1 MKRSFLLPFA
11 IVLTVACSGSPG
23 PGDTYLEM
31 QNKICEKQSLTPMM
45 DYAAPES
52 MVLIGFASKLAEDE
66 RKGAKVKE
74 NIAKV
79 CKTGVKII
87 EEKIDGDIATL
98 KVSNDK
104 DAQTMR
110 KVDGKWKLV
119 LIKDNKKSKGD
130 GQTKEPVLQDESPP
144 IGVWVSGDQKIIVT
158 KEKFDECKWL
168 SKPPIEGTPVEGC
181 NYYFEGS
188 QTKAEFVKGI
198 NEFFANKSKS
208 IKNDKEKNI
217 EEINLSLFEL
227 KKQESETQGIL
238 NQIIDMPLK
247 TIAGYEQEGG
257 DCYGYF
263 FMDST
268 NLYRYH
274 DCEAVGLGISI
285 ELFRKQN

>member
-1 MKRSFLLPFA
+1 MKKSFLIPII
-11 IVLTVACSGSPG
+11 IVLTVACSRSPG

-130 GQTKEPVLQDESPP
+130 GQTKDIGKDSENKAEVKPVE
-144 IGVWVSGDQKIIVT
+144 VA
-158 KEKFDECKWL
+158 
-168 SKPPIEGTPVEGC
+168 PIEVEPIEVAIC
-181 NYYFEGS
+181 RQKKMEV
-188 QTKAEFVKGI
+188 ARREFNVQ
-198 NEFFANKSKS
+198 SP
-208 IKNDKEKNI
+208 
-217 EEINLSLFEL
+217 EE
-227 KKQESETQGIL
+227 ESELIPESRYKE
-238 NQIIDMPLK
+238 IEK
-247 TIAGYEQEGG
+247 SCGG
-257 DCYGYF
+257 K
-263 FMDST
+263 M
-268 NLYRYH
+268 
-274 DCEAVGLGISI
+274 
-285 ELFRKQN
+285 